1 MAERFNLTAQ
11 LQLQAPRNTS
21 QVVGDIKK
29 QLSGISTNVQVKGD
43 ARSLAQINKQME
55 ATSKSAAGA
64 ARSVNTLNRNLSE
77 AARRFS
83 VITVATGTML
93 ALARAIRN
101 SVGEAIA
108 FERELV
114 KISQVTGKTV
124 RDLQGLTSEITR
136 LSTSLGAS
144 SSDLLAVSRVL
155 AQAGFSAQKTT
166 KALDILA
173 KTSLG
178 ATFDSLTDTTE
189 GAIAVLRQFGT
200 EARKVGGDIKFL
212 EQTMDAIN
220 SVSKNFAVES
230 GDLITVIRRV
240 GGVFESAG
248 GSVNELIALF
258 TSVRAT
264 TRETAETIATGLRT
278 IFTRIQRTE
287 TTDQLAAL
295 GIQLRDSE
303 GQFIGAFE
311 AVRRLSQGLSA
322 LDPRDFRFAAIVE
335 QLGGFRQIGKVIPL
349 IRQFTTAQ
357 DALNVAQGA
366 SGSVAKDAITA
377 QQSLAVQAQR
387 VREEFAGMMRMLADS
402 TTFRSI
408 ASGALKMASAFIKV
422 VEALEPVLPLLTS
435 LVGLKLG
442 QALAP
447 GLGALVGM
455 KPRGRASGGKIRG
468 FAGGGWVP
476 GQGNGDTVPAMLT
489 PGEFVIKKSSA
500 KRLGPE
506 TLASMNR
513 FRVGGR
519 ALRQQIADMRSDPK
533 FGGKTSKKDI
543 GKMNQL
549 EQTIKAMPEEDEFGG
564 AFLSPEGGSQ
574 TLKGT
579 VQGSA
584 ISSAFGKNATFKLL
598 KAAKAGSQLKKE
610 AMDLERAAKEK
621 QDFVLQAR
629 SLNPAVSNKVEEG
642 ILDGVE
648 KSVLWGSR
656 TISRMTG
663 QRGAPSGE
671 MANILRTANVD
682 NVIGNIFEASILKA
696 GAPFDDRDANA
707 PFDFPGG
714 LGGVTKA
721 FHNASALSD
730 IQTDAKTR
738 YTASNISSFL
748 TKVRD
753 WKADKLGK
761 RIDALLDNLDID
773 SLDQQFATAGKTAD
787 EANEAKR
794 ELKNKVRARQNRATG
809 GTVDTVPA
817 LLTPGE
823 FVINSSSAQK
833 IGYGNLNRMNKTGIS
848 RFATGG
854 VVGRRR
860 LSKGGPGFH
869 GPKGGGPP
877 APSGGGSIDTSA
889 IQAAI
894 DAGVANYNT
903 DHIKAVIDEGLTNF
917 SSDGVKAV
925 IDEGLTNLSTDS
937 IKQAIDEGLV
947 NYATDQIK
955 PVIDEGLTNYSSD
968 AIKAVIDEGVTN
980 FSSDAV
986 KPVVEEGV
994 TNFNSDAVKPVIEE
1008 ALINFNSDAVK
1019 AVIEEGAT
1027 NFNSDAI
1034 KSVIEEGAT
1043 NFNSDAIKAVIEEG
1057 AVNFNSDSVKAV
1069 IEEGVTN
1076 FNSDSVK
1083 AVIDEG
1089 VTNFNSDSVK
1099 AVIDEGVTNFNSD
1112 SVKAVIE
1119 AGEAN
1124 FNSESVKAVIEE
1136 GAVNFNSEAV
1146 KAVIE
1151 EGATNF
1157 NSEAVKAVI
1166 EEAEQNL
1173 NTDSLKSAIEE
1184 SSDKVKGAFA
1194 EVASDISSVEVTPG
1208 GGGATGGGEKWTAAD
1223 GGPSPLDKL
1232 VGEGEA
1238 RTKEA
1243 AGPKPTK
1250 ISGDERAE
1258 VDKELQMFGTD
1269 TKASRAALT
1278 KFKKELQKG
1287 SSKEKA
1293 LGDAIDA
1300 GKKSL
1305 KEQAKSA
1312 QATAKQQKKFSAKLQ
1327 KAGAAVGKVASGGA
1341 KGGMKGGRAQLKA
1354 AGGMKGVMGGSMAGI
1369 EKVAGAAQA
1378 FTMAG
1383 AAVTALTAN
1392 MSGLS
1397 AATKQAITEVSGW
1410 ATGMVG
1416 VGGSVVQVMASMA
1429 TASAVSASADLDEA
1443 AASKVAASA
1452 GMTRAFIGV
1461 AAAAA
1466 GVALMFKWF
1475 AASARADADQ
1485 LKKSN
1490 EKRMKAIEGGTDSGA
1505 GLSDSVQREVAL
1517 RGQAGAGDSA
1527 AIWGGAAAAGAGL
1540 AAAGG
1545 AMAAG
1550 AAMGSVV
1557 PIVGTVVGALAGLAV
1572 GFFVYNDAQ
1581 AEAIAEAANMRV
1593 AIEESVNAYVQATT
1607 ALNKFNQ
1614 ELADIDLEKNL
1625 SPEETV
1631 KRRLAAGT
1639 RDMGG
1644 GNLPRQFEILEKVAE
1659 KAGKSIAN
1667 LTDADFEDDPAALAA
1682 FQFATKA
1689 TAKTLEGLN
1698 AKTKAARDTLS
1709 QAADIE
1715 ITGDKGFAQLI
1726 AEGGQFAQALKQAQE
1741 AIRAEARARIQSLQ
1755 AEANSIRTA
1764 AKARKDAG
1772 GSVEEFDSAMTAAAA
1787 KEKEIAELRTREA
1800 QQQKDLV
1807 DGYKGVADAA
1817 QKQKQAELAAAK
1829 AAEALRLELNAM
1841 NAAMRGVRLIAE
1853 AQSLQASNIA
1863 SMTAIQGGKDQE
1875 FKAPK
1880 IAGLDQ
1886 IDQIDDIRTFK
1897 TKMNTLI
1904 NDLPPAMR
1912 AQFKKQ
1918 VDTVT
1923 EANKVLTTGKDRVLK
1938 QFGTI
1943 TKGQTV
1949 DVNKILRASGVDL
1962 SRLSPEIAQQ
1972 LKTELATAAAD
1983 GLSPEEFDKIF
1994 APIRQLGETAQK
2006 NLSEIEKLRQTEITN
2021 YAAYLN
2027 LIESQREKQLK
2038 ADAKVMSTEQKGEAL
2053 MAKAR
2058 GGKLTTGQMDLQR
2071 TDAAQQNLRGTGLR
2085 AGDAKGAAQAIKI
2098 AKLRRKQIAM
2108 MKNNANLTNAQR
2120 KALMKEDKRL
2130 IDVTKKAANE
2140 LDRLAD
2146 QSEKAGELMEE
2157 IEAERAKRETL
2168 TNLLG
2173 EFVKGGDSERK
2184 SLTGALLGVQSAIAT
2199 GTVQNQTPEQRS
2211 ATFDMLDR
2219 LKDIA
2224 ISGAGGLTGE
2234 QIKQEIIFR
2243 DAIAMGL
2250 DPKVA
2255 EKLATATSK
2264 EQELINA
2271 LDRLTKEMV
2280 DAARKQAGQVF
2291 AQGGLVQ
2298 YRAGGGNIFKPKG
2311 TDTVPAM
2318 LTPGEFVIKRS
2329 AVKAIGMGTLSAINS
2344 GQYANGGLVQY
2355 RQGGGA
2361 INPMMGAVAGGAHKI
2376 PTSDMYKQMF
2386 YQSAARTRPGDF
2398 IKIAKAVNLWPDW
2411 VAAANAL
2418 PRPVSERKL
2427 IQAITFAG
2435 KKGRLDVT
2443 KMGFADKDAQMFD
2456 RIAGQTRI
2464 LERLNA
2470 EEVRWK
2476 SIDSVAPFNPR
2487 NFSPADLD
2495 AYIKAYEDFKK
2506 GVAIIASTGF
2516 NVSADDTKKSNFS
2529 GNIINQQLG
2538 RNPVS
2543 RLRHLRW
2550 DANRRAILS
2559 DTNIAWL
2566 NQIKRLVPAGA
2577 GPGQNIANP
2586 PYAGAIGARP
2596 ANATGGGAK
2605 FTGGGGGAFGG
2616 VGLQPDKVKKPVA
2629 QADWATKILQGVGIL
2644 KMAKGGSV
2652 PRFAQGGQADTV
2664 PAMLTPG
2671 EFVMSKGAVQ
2681 RHGVGY
2687 MKNLNRGRVP
2697 GFNRGGLVG
2706 RGNVQYKQGGGA
2718 VAPGGGAV
2726 ISLDP
2731 SRVQEVLTSF
2741 TDRFA
2746 GIVSNMEAN
2755 FVTVGT
2761 SLSKLADTLGNLTMT
2776 HDFSGT
2782 LGLSV
2787 NVSNK
2792 DAIVEEVS
2800 KGITPVISGYIE
2812 EEIGRQIRNMKDNP

>member
-29 QLSGISTNVQVKGD
+29 QLSGISTNFQVKGD

-220 SVSKNFAVES
+220 SVSKSFAVES

-506 TLASMNR
+506 TLSSMNR

-663 QRGAPSGE
+663 QSGAPSGE

-682 NVIGNIFEASILKA
+682 NVIGNLFEASILKA

-794 ELKNKVRARQNRATG
+794 ELKDKVRARQNRATG

-854 VVGRRR
+854 VVGGRQR
-860 LSKGGPGFH
+860 LAGGSKPDPLTQNF
-869 GPKGGGPP
+869 PSPGGG
-877 APSGGGSIDTSA
+877 GGGGGIDTSA

-925 IDEGLTNLSTDS
+925 IEEGVTNLSTDS

-1008 ALINFNSDAVK
+1008 ALINFNSDAIK

-1043 NFNSDAIKAVIEEG
+1043 NFNSDAVKAVIEEG

-1157 NSEAVKAVI
+1157 NSEGVKAVI

-1223 GGPSPLDKL
+1223 GGPSPLDTL

-1238 RTKEA
+1238 RAKEA

-1505 GLSDSVQREVAL
+1505 GLADSVNRETGL
-1517 RGQAGAGDSA
+1517 RGLAGAGDSA

-1557 PIVGTVVGALAGLAV
+1557 PVVGTVVGALAGLAV

-1581 AEAIAEAANMRV
+1581 AEAAAAHANMRIK
-1593 AIEESVNAYVQATT
+1593 IEETVNAYVHATT

-1644 GNLPRQFEILEKVAE
+1644 GNLPRQFEILEHVAE
-1659 KAGKSIAN
+1659 RAGKSIAN

-1772 GSVEEFDSAMTAAAA
+1772 GSVEEFDAAMAAAAA
-1787 KEKEIAELRTREA
+1787 KEKEVGELRTREA

-1807 DGYKGVADAA
+1807 EGYKGVANAA

-1829 AAEALRLELNAM
+1829 AAEALRLELKAM
-1841 NAAMRGVRLIAE
+1841 NTAMRGVRLIAE

-2006 NLSEIEKLRQTEITN
+2006 NLSEVEKLRQTEITN

-2038 ADAKVMSTEQKGEAL
+2038 ADEKVLSTQQKGEAL

-2058 GGKLTTGQMDLQR
+2058 GGKLTTGQMDAQR
-2071 TDAAQQNLRGTGLR
+2071 TDTAQQALSGTGLR

-2146 QSEKAGELMEE
+2146 QSEKAGELMEG
-2157 IEAERAKRETL
+2157 IEAERAKREAI
-2168 TNLLG
+2168 TNILG
-2173 EFVKGGDSERK
+2173 DFVKGGADERK
-2184 SLTGALLGVQSAIAT
+2184 NITNAILGVQSAVAT
-2199 GTVQNQTPEQRS
+2199 GTVQNQSPEQRA

-2219 LKDIA
+2219 LKDVFIQ
-2224 ISGAGGLTGE
+2224 GAGGLTGGQVKE
-2234 QIKQEIIFR
+2234 QLIFR
-2243 DAIAMGL
+2243 DAIQMGL
-2250 DPKVA
+2250 DPITA

-2271 LDRLTKEMV
+2271 LDRLTREMV
-2280 DAARKQAGQVF
+2280 DAARKKAGQVF
-2291 AQGGLVQ
+2291 ASGGLVQ
-2298 YRAGGGNIFKPKG
+2298 YRAAGGPLFQPKG

-2318 LTPGEFVIKRS
+2318 LTPGEFVIKKS
-2329 AVKAIGMGTLSAINS
+2329 SVDKIGLGTLSALNS
-2344 GQYANGGLVQY
+2344 GRYATGGLVQY
-2355 RQGGGA
+2355 RQGGGG
-2361 INPMMGAVAGGAHKI
+2361 INPLVGMVGGVGGNPDIKI
-2376 PTSDMYKQMF
+2376 PTGDQFKQMYF
-2386 YQSAARTRPGDF
+2386 QSAAATKPGDF
-2398 IKIAKAVNLWPDW
+2398 IRLAKSTGLWNDW
-2411 VAAANAL
+2411 IKRLPKAKGAKGAKLQENKLARAIVGSAN
-2418 PRPVSERKL
+2418 K
-2427 IQAITFAG
+2427 G
-2435 KKGRLDVT
+2435 KLDVT
-2443 KMGFADKDAQMFD
+2443 KLRQANTAASQFENITTAS
-2456 RIAGQTRI
+2456 RI
-2464 LERLNA
+2464 LKRA
-2470 EEVRWK
+2470 
-2476 SIDSVAPFNPR
+2476 DSETVIFRNLDEVAPLNVRRFTKDELVAR
-2487 NFSPADLD
+2487 
-2495 AYIKAYEDFKK
+2495 IKAAEDFSKELNRMA
-2506 GVAIIASTGF
+2506 GARAVGGGISTSRESMFAGM
-2516 NVSADDTKKSNFS
+2516 
-2529 GNIINQQLG
+2529 IINEKLG
-2538 RNPVS
+2538 RNPVEK
-2543 RLRHLRW
+2543 
-2550 DANRRAILS
+2550 
-2559 DTNIAWL
+2559 L
-2566 NQIKRLVPAGA
+2566 NQLRDIANTRHARSLSWITRWQKMLTIINKARPQVSYDITAAPLAGKKIPAGA
-2577 GPGQNIANP
+2577 GNFH
-2586 PYAGAIGARP
+2586 
-2596 ANATGGGAK
+2596 GGGFKVTKA
-2605 FTGGGGGAFGG
+2605 G
-2616 VGLQPDKVKKPVA
+2616 DKQKDPVKKQPF
-2629 QADWATKILQGVGIL
+2629 DWAVNLLHKVGVL
-2644 KMAKGGSV
+2644 SMASGGSV
-2652 PRFAQGGQADTV
+2652 AGRDTV